1 MASPAPVRV
10 MLVDDHP
17 LVAEGFKAL
26 LEPEFDVVAI
36 VHDPADVF
44 DTYLKLEPDIVAL
57 DIALPGKSG
66 LQVASELLE
75 DWPAARIVMLT
86 MHGQQDYVDRAL
98 ELGARGFVLK
108 LADVEE
114 LRMALRT
121 VFSGGKYISK
131 LSPMWEGRRLPPFT
145 FRRMQVLKLI
155 GEGLTSAEIAERL
168 RIDVRTVEYHRG
180 GIRKAL
186 GLKTNA
192 ALVRYALTE
201 GTRE

>member
-1 MASPAPVRV
+1 

-26 LEPEFDVVAI
+26 LEPEFSVVAI
-36 VHDPADVF
+36 VNSPAEVANTF
-44 DTYLKLEPDIVAL
+44 RELEPDIVAL

-66 LQVASELLE
+66 LQVASELLAE
-75 DWPAARIVMLT
+75 WPGARIVMLT
-86 MHGQQDYVDRAL
+86 MHGQQDYVDRAV

-114 LRMALRT
+114 LRTALRT
-121 VFSGGKYISK
+121 VFSGGQYISK
-131 LSPMWEGRRLPPFT
+131 LSPMSGGRRLPPFT

-155 GEGLTSAEIAERL
+155 GEGLTSAEIAGRL

-180 GIRKAL
+180 AIRKAL

-201 GTRE
+201 GMGE